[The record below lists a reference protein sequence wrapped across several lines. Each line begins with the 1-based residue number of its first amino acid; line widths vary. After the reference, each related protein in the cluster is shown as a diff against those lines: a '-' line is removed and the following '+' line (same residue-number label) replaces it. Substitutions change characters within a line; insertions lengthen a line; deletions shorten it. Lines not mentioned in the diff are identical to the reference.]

1 MQIKNGYLVLYYCF
15 DLGNEILLDKIE
27 KILGKKPVE
36 LQLTCRRLTP
46 DYLQY
51 RVPPLQI
58 KLGVKNIKLK
68 DEQIKVEVDSK
79 IYDFGVVSIRFWIP
93 LQGGISDL
101 RKTSIKFVE
110 NKELENEARKE
121 MEKIKG
127 ELKEAIMQPLHKE
140 FLETY
145 AVFQIV
151 EFDKET
157 TMKKLLKDH
166 SMDIASALIGEE
178 KTVSDQELR
187 DAIKNPLSYYPND
200 LVIIDWNASFLY
212 DPGFGY
218 DVLDVLEHA
227 VIQLLELR
235 TYDEYLDKTLD
246 ETYDDMDSF
255 KGWYNLIAPYEKKLE
270 SLSEVRLDVV
280 EVIEKVEN
288 SLKLIGDL
296 YLAKVYAGASQRFY
310 LDKWKESVNSKLDT
324 LMTTYTMLTTKVE
337 FRRNFILEVTIV
349 ALFVLDIALL
359 LLGK

>member
-58 KLGVKNIKLK
+58 KLGMKSLKLK
-68 DEQIKVEVDSK
+68 EEQLKFEVDSK

-93 LQGGISDL
+93 LQGDISEL
-101 RKTSIKFVE
+101 KKTSIKFVE
-110 NKELENEARKE
+110 SKELENEARKE
-121 MEKIKG
+121 LEKIKKD
-127 ELKEAIMQPLHKE
+127 LTEAIIQPLHKE
-140 FLETY
+140 FVETY
-145 AVFQIV
+145 AAFEIV
-151 EFDKET
+151 EFDKEI
-157 TMKKLLKDH
+157 TMKKLLKEH
-166 SMDIASALIGEE
+166 HLDIAAALIGEE

-187 DAIKNPLSYYPND
+187 DAIKNPISYYPND
-200 LVIIDWNASFLY
+200 LVIIDWNAALVY

-218 DVLDVLEHA
+218 DVLDVIEHA

-235 TYDEYLDKTLD
+235 AYDEYLDKTLD
-246 ETYDDMDSF
+246 ETYDYMDRY

-270 SLSEVRLDVV
+270 ALSEVRLDVI

-296 YLAKVYAGASQRFY
+296 YLAKVYSEASQRFY
-310 LDKWKESVNSKLDT
+310 LNKWKESVNSKLDT
-324 LMTTYTMLTTKVE
+324 IMTTYSMLTTKVE